1 MTAAVIRQTV
11 FPFLAVPA
19 FLTVVFGGGH
29 PTRLSSPLHGPRA
42 PPAPRISSH
51 VVPPGPATR
60 PAPSAGRG
68 PVSGTLAQ
76 RVGAPGGGGG
86 GCAVWRAFVWA
97 PWRRRGPCCARPW
110 SARSRS
116 AARAPRCPC
125 SPLRHPPKQDAKPT
139 PIPTPCV
146 SRLAPQRRRAR
157 LGRHGSVWAGQA
169 SHAMVWQN
177 TGPTPARAR
186 CDRPRP
192 DTKARPRRRQVRR
205 AGAVAPPWTGSDAQ
219 MAERYVHKDLCSIKN
234 WSPQVRASPSSP
246 ISPCREFSVPRSR
259 LLARPNSQAINPWA
273 AQTCNSAWHQV

>member
-1 MTAAVIRQTV
+1 MI
-11 FPFLAVPA
+11 
-19 FLTVVFGGGH
+19 GGH
-29 PTRLSSPLHGPRA
+29 PTKLSSPFPGPRA
-42 PPAPRISSH
+42 PPAPRISSY

-125 SPLRHPPKQDAKPT
+125 SPLRHPPNQHAKPT
-139 PIPTPCV
+139 PI
-146 SRLAPQRRRAR
+146 RALR
-157 LGRHGSVWAGQA
+157 QSPRSAASPGEAWPPRACLGGPGQPRHGLAKHWPYTSPGTV
-169 SHAMVWQN
+169 
-177 TGPTPARAR
+177 
-186 CDRPRP
+186 RP
-192 DTKARPRRRQVRR
+192 DTKARRRLRQVRC

-219 MAERYVHKDLCSIKN
+219 MAEWYVHKDLCSIKN
-234 WSPQVRASPSSP
+234 WRPQVRASPSSP

-259 LLARPNSQAINPWA
+259 LLARPNS
-273 AQTCNSAWHQV
+273 

>member
-76 RVGAPGGGGG
+76 RVGAPGGGRG
-86 GCAVWRAFVWA
+86 GCAVRRACVWA

-157 LGRHGSVWAGQA
+157 LGRHGNVG
-169 SHAMVWQN
+169 
-177 TGPTPARAR
+177 RAR
-186 CDRPRP
+186 PATPWSGKTLALLQPGHGATGLGRTPRQGP
-192 DTKARPRRRQVRR
+192 AFARCAAPAPWPRRGQVQTRR
-205 AGAVAPPWTGSDAQ
+205 WRSG
-219 MAERYVHKDLCSIKN
+219 MCIKIYA
-234 WSPQVRASPSSP
+234 ASK
-246 ISPCREFSVPRSR
+246 IGVPRFVRHLQAQSP
-259 LLARPNSQAINPWA
+259 LVENSQSPGHGSWLGPIPRL
-273 AQTCNSAWHQV
+273 

>member
-19 FLTVVFGGGH
+19 FLAVVFGGGH

-125 SPLRHPPKQDAKPT
+125 SPLRHPPNQHAKPT
-139 PIPTPCV
+139 PI
-146 SRLAPQRRRAR
+146 RALR
-157 LGRHGSVWAGQA
+157 QSPRSAASPGEAWPPRECLGGPGQPRHGLAKHRPYSSPGTVRPASAGHQ
-169 SHAMVWQN
+169 
-177 TGPTPARAR
+177 G
-186 CDRPRP
+186 
-192 DTKARPRRRQVRR
+192 KAPPSPGAPRRRRGPAVDRFRR
-205 AGAVAPPWTGSDAQ
+205 ADGGVVCA
-219 MAERYVHKDLCSIKN
+219 
-234 WSPQVRASPSSP
+234 
-246 ISPCREFSVPRSR
+246 
-259 LLARPNSQAINPWA
+259 
-273 AQTCNSAWHQV
+273 

>member
-1 MTAAVIRQTV
+1 MI
-11 FPFLAVPA
+11 
-19 FLTVVFGGGH
+19 GGH
-29 PTRLSSPLHGPRA
+29 PTKLSSPFPGPRA
-42 PPAPRISSH
+42 PPAPRISSY

-76 RVGAPGGGGG
+76 RVGAPGGGRG
-86 GCAVWRAFVWA
+86 GCAVRRACVWA

-157 LGRHGSVWAGQA
+157 LGRHGHVWAGQA

-186 CDRPRP
+186 CDRTPRQGAAF
-192 DTKARPRRRQVRR
+192 ARCAAPAPWPRRGQAQTCRWRSGMCIKIYAATKLGVPRFVRHLQANLPLSR
-205 AGAVAPPWTGSDAQ
+205 I
-219 MAERYVHKDLCSIKN
+219 L
-234 WSPQVRASPSSP
+234 SPQVTALGSAQ
-246 ISPCREFSVPRSR
+246 F
-259 LLARPNSQAINPWA
+259 QAINPWA
-273 AQTCNSAWHQV
+273 AQTCNGAWHQV